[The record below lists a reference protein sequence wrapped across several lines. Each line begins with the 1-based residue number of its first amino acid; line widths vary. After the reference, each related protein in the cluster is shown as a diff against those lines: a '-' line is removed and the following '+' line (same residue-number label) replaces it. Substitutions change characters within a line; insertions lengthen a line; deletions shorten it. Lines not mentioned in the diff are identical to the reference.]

1 MTINTNLFTAQ
12 SGDYSVIT
20 GIITAD
26 DAIAFGFI
34 YEAIKAHAESSQK
47 PPDFEE
53 FYTLLEYVQ
62 SGVCVALEGYALAA
76 ITTLKTA
83 GLITTSDNVHIGLTA
98 LGYGF
103 YDFIQ
108 E

>member
-26 DAIAFGFI
+26 DAISFGSI
-34 YEAIKAHAESSQK
+34 YEAIKAHAEL
-47 PPDFEE
+47 EG

-62 SGVCVALEGYALAA
+62 SGVCVALDGYALGA

>member
-1 MTINTNLFTAQ
+1 MINPELFTAQ
-12 SGDYSVIT
+12 SGDFSFIASKIT
-20 GIITAD
+20 LD
-26 DAIAFGFI
+26 DAIAFGGI
-34 YEAIKAHAESSQK
+34 YEDIKAHAELRKK
-47 PPDFEE
+47 PPDFQEP
-53 FYTLLEYVQ
+53 FTLMDYAQ
-62 SGVCVALEGYALAA
+62 RGVCVALEGYALGS